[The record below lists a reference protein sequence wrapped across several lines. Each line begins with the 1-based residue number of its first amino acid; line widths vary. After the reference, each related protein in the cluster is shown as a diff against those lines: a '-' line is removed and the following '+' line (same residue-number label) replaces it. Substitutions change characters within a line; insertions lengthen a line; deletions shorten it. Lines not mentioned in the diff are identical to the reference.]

1 MKQNKFIVM
10 FYFLLISAL
19 VEYFLDFNVY
29 VMIILMSIGFGFLW
43 LYLENTQK
51 AMQIKENLELQE
63 EIKST
68 AKDAHL
74 KNKQLLA
81 IVGSIPFPMLL
92 MDQFG
97 NIVMHNNL
105 SEISLDMPF
114 QDDLSYLNNNFVRP
128 ISEFI
133 KDAFILEKPL
143 DKIMKV
149 NGVEYQG
156 LSVPV
161 TAKKKYSGCL
171 ILFQDISK
179 TLEGEKI
186 QKRFIADA
194 SHELKTPIAVIKGM
208 VEILNREDFDD
219 EVTRVEF
226 MEQIEVEINRL
237 DVLVKDLLQLSRLS
251 MSNPILE
258 RKKVNLCDI
267 IRKTIASLEKQAE
280 KKGLSIVCDFQCQD
294 EVFCDPGKMQQVI
307 LNLLSNAIKY
317 SDTGTIT
324 LRTKNASPYYILEV
338 EDQGA
343 GLNEQQLS
351 HIFERFYRVDDD
363 RSRKSGG
370 SGLGLPIVKGII
382 DAHGGKLEVHSTPGK
397 GTTFSIKLKN

>member
-1 MKQNKFIVM
+1 M

-43 LYLENTQK
+43 LYLENNQK
-51 AMQIKENLELQE
+51 AMQLKENLELQE

-105 SEISLDMPF
+105 SEISLDMPY
-114 QDDLSYLNNNFVRP
+114 QDDMSYLNNNFVRT

-208 VEILNREDFDD
+208 VEILNRDDFDD
-219 EVTRVEF
+219 EATRLEF

-258 RKKVNLCDI
+258 RRKVNMCDI
-267 IRKTIASLEKQAE
+267 IQKCIQSLEKQADH
-280 KKGLSIVCDFQCQD
+280 KGLSVVCDFQSQD

-307 LNLLSNAIKY
+307 VNLLSNAIKY
-317 SDTGTIT
+317 SDAGTIT
-324 LRTKNASPYYILEV
+324 LRTKNESPYYIIEV

-343 GLNEQQLS
+343 GLNEYQLS

-370 SGLGLPIVKGII
+370 SGLGLPIVKGLI

>member
-29 VMIILMSIGFGFLW
+29 VMIILMTLGFAFLW
-43 LYLENTQK
+43 LYLENNQK
-51 AMQIKENLELQE
+51 AMQMKENLELQE

-114 QDDLSYLNNNFVRP
+114 QDDMSYLNNNFVRT

-149 NGVEYQG
+149 NGIEYQG

-343 GLNEQQLS
+343 GLDEQQLS

>member
-29 VMIILMSIGFGFLW
+29 VMIILMSVGFGFLW
-43 LYLENTQK
+43 LYLENNQK
-51 AMQIKENLELQE
+51 AMQMKENLELQE

-114 QDDLSYLNNNFVRP
+114 QDDMSYLNNNFVRTV
-128 ISEFI
+128 SEFI

-149 NGVEYQG
+149 NGIEYQG

-226 MEQIEVEINRL
+226 MKQIEVEINRL

-258 RKKVNLCDI
+258 RKRVNLCDI

>member
-29 VMIILMSIGFGFLW
+29 VMIILMTLGFAFLW
-43 LYLENTQK
+43 LYLENNQK
-51 AMQIKENLELQE
+51 AMQMKENLELQE

-114 QDDLSYLNNNFVRP
+114 QDDMSYLNNNFVRT

-149 NGVEYQG
+149 NGIEYQG

-267 IRKTIASLEKQAE
+267 IRKTIVSLEKQAE

>member
-1 MKQNKFIVM
+1 M

-29 VMIILMSIGFGFLW
+29 VMIILMTLGFALLW
-43 LYLENTQK
+43 LYLENNQK

-114 QDDLSYLNNNFVRP
+114 QDDMSYLNNNFVRT

-149 NGVEYQG
+149 NGIEYQG

-267 IRKTIASLEKQAE
+267 IRKTITSLEKQAE

-343 GLNEQQLS
+343 GLDEQQLS

>member
-29 VMIILMSIGFGFLW
+29 VMIILMTFGFGFLW
-43 LYLENTQK
+43 LYLENNQK
-51 AMQIKENLELQE
+51 AMQMKENLELQE

-114 QDDLSYLNNNFVRP
+114 QDDMSYLNNNFVRT

-149 NGVEYQG
+149 NGIEYQG

-267 IRKTIASLEKQAE
+267 VRKTIASLEKQAE

>member
-19 VEYFLDFNVY
+19 VEYFLDFDVY

-114 QDDLSYLNNNFVRP
+114 QDDMSYLNNNFVRP

-179 TLEGEKI
+179 TL
-186 QKRFIADA
+186 
-194 SHELKTPIAVIKGM
+194 
-208 VEILNREDFDD
+208 
-219 EVTRVEF
+219 
-226 MEQIEVEINRL
+226 
-237 DVLVKDLLQLSRLS
+237 
-251 MSNPILE
+251 
-258 RKKVNLCDI
+258 
-267 IRKTIASLEKQAE
+267 
-280 KKGLSIVCDFQCQD
+280 
-294 EVFCDPGKMQQVI
+294 
-307 LNLLSNAIKY
+307 
-317 SDTGTIT
+317 
-324 LRTKNASPYYILEV
+324 
-338 EDQGA
+338 
-343 GLNEQQLS
+343 
-351 HIFERFYRVDDD
+351 
-363 RSRKSGG
+363 
-370 SGLGLPIVKGII
+370 
-382 DAHGGKLEVHSTPGK
+382 
-397 GTTFSIKLKN
+397 

>member
-29 VMIILMSIGFGFLW
+29 VMIILMTLGFAFLW
-43 LYLENTQK
+43 LYLENNQK
-51 AMQIKENLELQE
+51 AMQMKENLELQE

-114 QDDLSYLNNNFVRP
+114 QDDMSYLNNNFVRT

-149 NGVEYQG
+149 NGIEYQG

-267 IRKTIASLEKQAE
+267 IRKTITSLEKQAE

-343 GLNEQQLS
+343 GLDEQQLS

>member
-1 MKQNKFIVM
+1 M

-29 VMIILMSIGFGFLW
+29 VMIILMSVGFGFLW
-43 LYLENTQK
+43 LYLENNQK
-51 AMQIKENLELQE
+51 AMQMKENLELQE

-68 AKDAHL
+68 AKDVHL

-114 QDDLSYLNNNFVRP
+114 QDDMSYLNNNFVRT

-149 NGVEYQG
+149 NGIEYQG

-219 EVTRVEF
+219 EATRVEF
-226 MEQIEVEINRL
+226 MKQIEVEINRL

-267 IRKTIASLEKQAE
+267 IKKTIASLDKQAE

>member
-19 VEYFLDFNVY
+19 IEYFLDFNVY

-51 AMQIKENLELQE
+51 AMQLKENLELQE

-97 NIVMHNNL
+97 DIVMHNNL
-105 SEISLDMPF
+105 SEISLDMPY
-114 QDDLSYLNNNFVRP
+114 QGDMSYLNNNFVRS

-208 VEILNREDFDD
+208 VEILNRDDFDD
-219 EVTRVEF
+219 EATRIEF
-226 MEQIEVEINRL
+226 MKQIEVEINRL

-258 RKKVNLCDI
+258 RRKVNMCDI
-267 IRKTIASLEKQAE
+267 IQKCIHSLEKQANH
-280 KKGLSIVCDFQCQD
+280 KGLAIVCDFQSQD

-307 LNLLSNAIKY
+307 VNLLSNAIKY

-324 LRTKNASPYYILEV
+324 LRTKNESPYYIMEV

-343 GLNEQQLS
+343 GLNEYQLS